1 MTASVIY
8 GRIITAFLTT
18 TSSQWGIA
26 VESYKLAI
34 DILEAGNRKWAATED
49 LDERGHVFSP
59 TIIRSTRLQVLRCLI
74 GGRQVA
80 KTPAAKR
87 AFSLSEIEKAA
98 RAVLEASRLFLCI
111 KRLQKGKGLMIFF
124 SP

>member
-8 GRIITAFLTT
+8 GRIITAFLTS
-18 TSSQWGIA
+18 TSSHYGVA
-26 VESYKLAI
+26 VESYKLAV

-74 GGRQVA
+74 AGRQGA

-87 AFSLSEIEKAA
+87 AFPLSEIEKAA
-98 RAVLEASRLFLCI
+98 RAVLDASRFSFVTS
-111 KRLQKGKGLMIFF
+111 KQLQSGN
-124 SP
+124 